1 MLVRSSDLYAS
12 IGVYCGLM
20 TDSDRQLANTF
31 KVQSRRDGYRDYL
44 ALGTCKL
51 TALTSADTG
60 TTLALFS
67 T

>member
-1 MLVRSSDLYAS
+1 
-12 IGVYCGLM
+12 M

-44 ALGTCKL
+44 ALDTWKL

-60 TTLALFS
+60 TTVTLS
-67 T
+67 GT